1 MQSTA
6 SSIKEKLHQTID
18 SIDDDKILEAF
29 YIILGSYRN
38 VAEEY
43 VLSDKDLKELEK
55 RETDHIAGKSKSYA
69 TDELK
74 KIINEKYGY

>member
-1 MQSTA
+1 MPSTVI
-6 SSIKEKLHQTID
+6 SIKEKLHQTID

-43 VLSDKDLKELEK
+43 VLSDKDLIELKK
-55 RETDHIAGKSKSYA
+55 RETDHIAGRTKSYS
-69 TDELK
+69 TDEIK
-74 KIINEKYGY
+74 KIITEKYGY

>member
-1 MQSTA
+1 MPSTVI
-6 SSIKEKLHQTID
+6 SIKEKLHQTID

-43 VLSDKDLKELEK
+43 VLSDKDLIELKK
-55 RETDHIAGKSKSYA
+55 RETDHIAGRTKSYS
-69 TDELK
+69 TDEIK